1 MDSHLIGVAPPTIAI
16 LTLLLVAWRTPALHP
31 WLRRLTAVIGTLLSV
46 QIVLGI
52 ATLQMHLQV
61 EPLTVTHH
69 TVGAALT
76 VSLVAFTVLAWR
88 DRAAVNPVAAALHP
102 SHTTT

>member
-1 MDSHLIGVAPPTIAI
+1 VS
-16 LTLLLVAWRTPALHP
+16 WRTPALHP
-31 WLRRLTAVIGTLLSV
+31 WLRRLTVVIGTLLSL

-69 TVGAALT
+69 TVGATLT
-76 VSLVAFTVLAWR
+76 AALVAFTVLAWR
-88 DRAAVNPVAAALHP
+88 DRTQSFSTPISLKP
-102 SHTTT
+102 SQTLS